1 MGDSGPPVMLLV
13 TTDDESRTILDGE
26 LRRRYAA
33 DYEVVTTGSYE
44 HGRAILDG
52 LRHWQ
57 RDVAM
62 VLACYS
68 PADRDGLG
76 FLRRARSLHPSAKRA
91 VVVTWGEFASAAA
104 VFRTI
109 AEGHAEVQLIRPE
122 RPRDEEFHG
131 SITDVLD
138 DWHLTR
144 GSGFE
149 AVRIIGQTDERTHV
163 LRDAFGRNHIPIGY
177 YPADSE
183 AGQRMLAS
191 LGLDDPELPVLVLEF
206 TAPPTTLVNPTDIEI
221 ADAFGL
227 MTPPS
232 ADSLYDVVIIG
243 AGPAGLAA
251 AVYAASEGLSTLVVE
266 RQAVGGQAGTSSL
279 IRNYPGFSRGISGA
293 HLAFRAFQQ
302 AWSFGAEF
310 SFMREVVGL
319 EVDGAERVVVL
330 SDGNRVRGRAV
341 IVATGVDYRRLGVP
355 ELEDLVGRGVY
366 YGAAVSEAPAM
377 VGHPVLVVGGGNSA
391 GQAALHL
398 AKYAQQ
404 VTMLVRGPSLAASMS
419 DYLIGQLRS
428 TRNVTIRHRAT
439 VVGGR
444 AADGCL
450 EAVEVED
457 LDDGHH
463 ETLPARGLFAL
474 IGSSP
479 HTAWLDG
486 IVQRD
491 EAGYLVTGT
500 EVDRAAAL
508 DPDAVPRPFESSIP
522 GVFAIGDNRRGSV
535 KRVATAVGDGA
546 GVVQLLH
553 GYLADTSATA
563 DARSG

>member
-1 MGDSGPPVMLLV
+1 MLLV
-13 TTDDESRTILDGE
+13 TSDDESRGILDGE

-44 HGRAILDG
+44 HARAILDG

-91 VVVTWGEFASAAA
+91 IVVTWGQFDSASA
-104 VFRTI
+104 VFRAI

-122 RPRDEEFHG
+122 RLRDEEFHG

-138 DWHLTR
+138 DWHLSR

-149 AVRIIGQTDERTHV
+149 AVRIVGQADERTHL
-163 LRDAFGRNHIPIGY
+163 LRDAFSRNHIPIGY
-177 YPADSE
+177 YEADSE
-183 AGQRMLAS
+183 AGQRMLAG

-232 ADSLYDVVIIG
+232 AERVYDVVIIG

-251 AVYAASEGLSTLVVE
+251 AVYAASEGLSTLVIE

-302 AWSFGAEF
+302 AWFFGAEF

-319 EVDGAERVVVL
+319 EVDGAERVVAL
-330 SDGNRVRGRAV
+330 SDGNRVRSRAV

-377 VGHPVLVVGGGNSA
+377 AGHPVLVVGGGNSA
-391 GQAALHL
+391 GQSALHL
-398 AKYAQQ
+398 AKYAKD

-457 LDDGHH
+457 LDDGHT
-463 ETLPARGLFAL
+463 EELPARGLFAL

-500 EVDRAAAL
+500 DVDRSAAL

-522 GVFAIGDNRRGSV
+522 GVFAIGDNRHGSV

-553 GYLADTSATA
+553 GYLAETSAAA
-563 DARSG
+563 DARPG